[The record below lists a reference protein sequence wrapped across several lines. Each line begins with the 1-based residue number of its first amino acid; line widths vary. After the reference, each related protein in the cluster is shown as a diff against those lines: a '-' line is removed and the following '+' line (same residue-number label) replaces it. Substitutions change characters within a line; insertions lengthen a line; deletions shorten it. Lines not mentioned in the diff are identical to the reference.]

1 MGKLF
6 WYTNKA
12 GLDVANAA
20 GELAVNMSHPGMEHW
35 RSLGSL
41 IGYLKGKYT
50 KLIITINPKVLKSII
65 FCYSNYGTDKE
76 TRNSISG
83 VVATRVVT
91 LLMYSSNTPRTFT
104 LISTEAEYVPLS
116 ECPQ

>member
-1 MGKLF
+1 MGQLI
-6 WYTNKA
+6 WYTTKV
-12 GLDVANAA
+12 GSDVENVTR
-20 GELAVNMSHPGMEHW
+20 ELAVHMSHPGMEHW

-83 VVATRVVT
+83 VVTTRVVT

-104 LISTEAEYVPLS
+104 LISTEAEYVPLL